1 MNLEQEELN
10 NLKEDQEERQ
20 VVVPSKHGLSNSEPI
35 IPSYYFKKMRG
46 LFFDKEMEI
55 LYTDINYLTII
66 KDDIRNFRKLNKYQI
81 DYIKHSGHVIKNE
94 IIDELI
100 KSINYSTEII
110 SNT

>member
-10 NLKEDQEERQ
+10 NLKEEEEKFE
-20 VVVPSKHGLSNSEPI
+20 PPTKHGLSNSEPI

-46 LFFDKEMEI
+46 LLFNKEMEI

-81 DYIKHSGHVIKNE
+81 DYIKHSDHVIKNE

-110 SNT
+110 NNT